1 MILGR
6 LVSTVYVMCAA
17 ALITGSANAASLA
30 VDQIGSSFNN
40 GGYGTPVVQTFTPS
54 ENNIAGVD
62 VLISGTSAFTA
73 NVSVS
78 LFADAALTDLLAEDA
93 IADHPRNTTAT
104 FRWMPVAVVP
114 ETLYYFE
121 FVTDALGIAA
131 GISNTTDPY
140 DRGNIIQGGGN
151 LFFNFEDAVFSTYY
165 DTEFSV
171 VPIPPAIWLFL
182 SAFALIGQRRK
193 FRP

>member
-1 MILGR
+1 MSLRRFVPAVHVLG
-6 LVSTVYVMCAA
+6 LAMLLSS
-17 ALITGSANAASLA
+17 GANAASLV
-30 VDQIGSSFNN
+30 VDQIGSSFSN

-62 VLISGTSAFTA
+62 VLISGTSALTA

-78 LFADAALTDLLAEDA
+78 LYSDEALTDLLAVDS
-93 IADHPRNTTAT
+93 IADHPRSTIAE
-104 FRWMPVAVVP
+104 FRWTPIAVVP
-114 ETLYYFE
+114 ETIYYFE
-121 FVTDALGIAA
+121 FVAGVLSIAA

-171 VPIPPAIWLFL
+171 VPIPAALWLFA
-182 SAFALIGQRRK
+182 SAFALLGWVRK
-193 FRP
+193 ART